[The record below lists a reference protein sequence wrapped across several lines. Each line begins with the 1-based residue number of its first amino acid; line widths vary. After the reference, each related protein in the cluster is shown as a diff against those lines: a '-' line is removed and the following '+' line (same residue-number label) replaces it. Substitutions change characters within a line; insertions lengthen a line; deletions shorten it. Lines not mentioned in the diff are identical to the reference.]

1 MTRILVFGDS
11 ITYGNWDREG
21 GWVQRLRKFL
31 DKRNLTDPDFYCL
44 IYNLGISGNDT
55 ENLLKRFEFETEQR
69 LKEGEETIF
78 IFAIGINDT
87 QFLHSENSL
96 KVGPKKFK
104 ENIQKLIELARKI
117 SSKII
122 FIGLTPVDESKT
134 TPIPWNTDKSY
145 KNEYIEEY
153 DEIIKSV
160 CEKNK
165 ILFIDVFKMFKKLN
179 YRNLLEDGL
188 HPNSEGHEK
197 IFEVVK
203 NFLIKN
209 KII

>member
-96 KVGPKKFK
+96 KV
-104 ENIQKLIELARKI
+104 AR
-117 SSKII
+117 
-122 FIGLTPVDESKT
+122 
-134 TPIPWNTDKSY
+134 N
-145 KNEYIEEY
+145 
-153 DEIIKSV
+153 
-160 CEKNK
+160 
-165 ILFIDVFKMFKKLN
+165 
-179 YRNLLEDGL
+179 
-188 HPNSEGHEK
+188 
-197 IFEVVK
+197 
-203 NFLIKN
+203 
-209 KII
+209 